1 MVKGLKR
8 GFGFKSKFYCEGVD
22 VENFIDFNHPN
33 LRLCVSE
40 SGTG

>member
-8 GFGFKSKFYCEGVD
+8 GFGFKSKLYCEGVD
-22 VENFIDFNHPN
+22 VENFINFNNPN

>member
-8 GFGFKSKFYCEGVD
+8 DIGFKSKFYCEGVE

-40 SGTG
+40 SEIG